1 MFREN
6 SFINGGHITLLYV
19 CIAGLYRNITIF
31 PENKK
36 ETLLL
41 ARYFQ
46 HFFKY
51 IQIFYLLNF
60 KMAGI
65 IDKWRGFFTN
75 GGSSDLP
82 FNGNVVIICRGRWEA
97 RISIHK
103 YRSFHSSPQGS
114 LPNHIYTQDVQENY
128 DRLKIDSEHSWIGQY
143 FWLKNG
149 KYPFFRQSQVFL
161 EHPLLVRDRTRR
173 GGKKYKNLEF
183 LLKSLVFS

>member
-41 ARYFQ
+41 ARCFQ
-46 HFFKY
+46 HFIKN
-51 IQIFYLLNF
+51 IQIFYPLNF

-65 IDKWRGFFTN
+65 FEKWRGFFTNGGNYWQMAGVFTN

-114 LPNHIYTQDVQENY
+114 LPNHIYTA
-128 DRLKIDSEHSWIGQY
+128 RSRKLRSS
-143 FWLKNG
+143 KNRNILG
-149 KYPFFRQSQVFL
+149 
-161 EHPLLVRDRTRR
+161 
-173 GGKKYKNLEF
+173 
-183 LLKSLVFS
+183 